1 MKNLFLL
8 LFCAPLLFGQSSHPE
23 AVSRILLA
31 DPGIATGK
39 PTFFIPPRFLTDPSF
54 AFPGSVDNGG
64 FLSGRSLLG
73 SADKVDL
80 TSPLR
85 LQWAREEKLGTLRS
99 ILGSMT
105 FGGAAFLAVKSLQK
119 KDSKPPLPRQIRTN
133 KP

>member
-1 MKNLFLL
+1 MKNLLIL

-23 AVSRILLA
+23 AASRILLA

-39 PTFFIPPRFLTDPSF
+39 PTFFIPSRFLIDPSF
-54 AFPGSVDNGG
+54 VFPNSVDNGG
-64 FLSGRSLLG
+64 FLPGRFLFG
-73 SADKVDL
+73 PADKVDL

-119 KDSKPPLPRQIRTN
+119 NNGKPPLPRQIRTN